1 MDHTLVLLC
10 LVIAGASLL
19 KGMTSF
25 GFSLMA
31 FPILLNFYSPLILVP
46 MLTLCNVLT
55 SAQIVLTTKVKK
67 KNTEKPNHW
76 LLIAGVV
83 GIVPGVLLLQT
94 LDVDTLKVIVG
105 VIFVLLSILFLSG
118 FRFKIKHPIRAQI
131 IAGTTAGFL
140 GGALSVSGPPLVL
153 FLTSMKFT
161 NQQFRLHFAR
171 FSVLTSSVAF
181 IGYFL
186 SGMITGEVWKLFF
199 ISFPILIL
207 GTILGQKLSTKVS
220 IRFFQVL
227 CISISLC
234 AGIWSLI
241 TGLQL

>member
-1 MDHTLVLLC
+1 MHHTILILC

-31 FPILLNFYSPLILVP
+31 FPILLNFYSPMILVP
-46 MLTLCNVLT
+46 ALTLCNVLT
-55 SAQIVLTTKVKK
+55 SAQIVFTTR
-67 KNTEKPNHW
+67 TEKSKHSNHW
-76 LLIAGVV
+76 LIMAGIM
-83 GIVPGVLLLQT
+83 GIIPGVLLLRT
-94 LDVDTLKVIVG
+94 LNVSTLKVIVG

-118 FRFKIKHPIRAQI
+118 FRFKIKYPKRAQI

-153 FLTSMKFT
+153 FLTSMQFS
-161 NQQFRLHFAR
+161 NQEFRLHFAR
-171 FSVLTSSVAF
+171 FSVLTSSVALL
-181 IGYFL
+181 GYFL
-186 SGMITGEVWKLFF
+186 SGMITAEVWRIFF
-199 ISFPILIL
+199 ISFPILII

-234 AGIWSLI
+234 AGIWSLLS
-241 TGLQL
+241 GLKI

>member
-1 MDHTLVLLC
+1 MHHTILILC

-31 FPILLNFYSPLILVP
+31 FPILLNFYSPMILVP
-46 MLTLCNVLT
+46 ALTLCNVLT
-55 SAQIVLTTKVKK
+55 SAQIVFTTRA
-67 KNTEKPNHW
+67 EKSKHSNHW
-76 LLIAGVV
+76 LIMAGIM
-83 GIVPGVLLLQT
+83 GIIPGVLLLRT
-94 LDVDTLKVIVG
+94 LNVSTLKVIVG
-105 VIFVLLSILFLSG
+105 VIFVLLSVLFLSG
-118 FRFKIKHPIRAQI
+118 FRFKIKYPKRAQI

-153 FLTSMKFT
+153 FLTSMQFS
-161 NQQFRLHFAR
+161 NQEFRLHFAR
-171 FSVLTSSVAF
+171 FSVLTSSVALL
-181 IGYFL
+181 GYFL
-186 SGMITGEVWKLFF
+186 SGMITAEVWRIFF
-199 ISFPILIL
+199 ISFPILII

-234 AGIWSLI
+234 AGIWSLLS
-241 TGLQL
+241 GLKI

>member
-1 MDHTLVLLC
+1 MHHTILILC

-31 FPILLNFYSPLILVP
+31 FPILLNFYSPMILVP
-46 MLTLCNVLT
+46 ALTLCNVLT
-55 SAQIVLTTKVKK
+55 SAQIVFTSR
-67 KNTEKPNHW
+67 TEKSKHSNHW
-76 LLIAGVV
+76 LIMAGII
-83 GIVPGVLLLQT
+83 GIIPGVLLLRT
-94 LDVDTLKVIVG
+94 LNVSTLKVIVG

-118 FRFKIKHPIRAQI
+118 FRFKIKYPKRAQI

-153 FLTSMKFT
+153 FLTSMQFS
-161 NQQFRLHFAR
+161 NQEFRLHFAR
-171 FSVLTSSVAF
+171 FSVLTSSVALL
-181 IGYFL
+181 GYFL
-186 SGMITGEVWKLFF
+186 SGMITAEVWRIFF
-199 ISFPILIL
+199 ISFPILII

-234 AGIWSLI
+234 AGIWSLLS
-241 TGLQL
+241 GLKI

>member
-1 MDHTLVLLC
+1 MHHTILILC

-31 FPILLNFYSPLILVP
+31 FPILLNFYSPMILVP
-46 MLTLCNVLT
+46 ALTLCNVLT
-55 SAQIVLTTKVKK
+55 SAQIVFTTR
-67 KNTEKPNHW
+67 TEKSKHSNHW
-76 LLIAGVV
+76 LIMAGII
-83 GIVPGVLLLQT
+83 GIIPGVLLLRT
-94 LDVDTLKVIVG
+94 LNVSTLKVIVG

-118 FRFKIKHPIRAQI
+118 FRFKIKYPKRAQI

-153 FLTSMKFT
+153 FLTSMQFS
-161 NQQFRLHFAR
+161 NHEFRLHFAR
-171 FSVLTSSVAF
+171 FSVLTSSVALL
-181 IGYFL
+181 GYFL
-186 SGMITGEVWKLFF
+186 SGMITAEVWRIFF
-199 ISFPILIL
+199 ISFPILII

-234 AGIWSLI
+234 AGIWSLLS
-241 TGLQL
+241 GLKI

>member
-1 MDHTLVLLC
+1 MHHTILILC

-31 FPILLNFYSPLILVP
+31 FPILLNFYSPMILVP
-46 MLTLCNVLT
+46 ALTLCNVLT
-55 SAQIVLTTKVKK
+55 SAQIVFTTR
-67 KNTEKPNHW
+67 TEKSKHSNHW
-76 LLIAGVV
+76 LIMAGII
-83 GIVPGVLLLQT
+83 GIIPGVLLLRT
-94 LDVDTLKVIVG
+94 LNVSTLKVIVG

-118 FRFKIKHPIRAQI
+118 FRFKIKYPKRAQI

-153 FLTSMKFT
+153 FLTSMQFS
-161 NQQFRLHFAR
+161 NQEFRLHFAR
-171 FSVLTSSVAF
+171 FSVLTSSVALL
-181 IGYFL
+181 GYFL
-186 SGMITGEVWKLFF
+186 SGMITAEVWRIFF
-199 ISFPILIL
+199 ISFPILII

-234 AGIWSLI
+234 AGIWSLLS
-241 TGLQL
+241 GLKI

>member
-1 MDHTLVLLC
+1 MNHTIIILC

-31 FPILLNFYSPLILVP
+31 FPILLNFYSPMVLVP
-46 MLTLCNVLT
+46 ALTLCNVLT
-55 SAQIVLTTKVKK
+55 SAQIIFTTKS
-67 KNTEKPNHW
+67 EKSKHSNHW
-76 LLIAGVV
+76 LIIAGFV
-83 GIVPGVLLLQT
+83 GIIPGVLLLQT
-94 LDVDTLKVIVG
+94 LDVATLKVIVG

-131 IAGTTAGFL
+131 IAGSTAGFL

-153 FLTSMKFT
+153 FLTSMQFS
-161 NQQFRLHFAR
+161 NQEFRLHFAR

-186 SGMITGEVWKLFF
+186 SGMITPQVWKIFL

-207 GTILGQKLSTKVS
+207 GTILGQRLSTKVS
-220 IRFFQVL
+220 IKFFQVL
-227 CISISLC
+227 CITISLC

-241 TGLQL
+241 SGLDI